1 MDISEFIESCEVDAD
16 VFALRPDYR
25 VELIA
30 ASGIG
35 SSGHETTVE
44 ELLSSVEKERQESL
58 AVESVA
64 EIPHLQAWRE
74 TYSSFGA
81 KPSAYR
87 NSAEALIRRVPKG
100 LPRVNPLTDLYNA
113 LSVKFA
119 VPIGGEDLAK
129 YSGPARLVR
138 AQGDEE
144 FETSSEGESVMEYPP
159 TGEVVWRDDVGIT
172 CRRWNWR
179 QSRRTALTES
189 SRDAL
194 FILDL
199 LEPFS
204 QEESDLL
211 VGELREWL
219 TTLGADQI
227 THRQI
232 TSSVR

>member
-1 MDISEFIESCEVDAD
+1 
-16 VFALRPDYR
+16 
-25 VELIA
+25 
-30 ASGIG
+30 
-35 SSGHETTVE
+35 VE

-144 FETSSEGESVMEYPP
+144 FETSSEGESVIEYPP